1 MSVATTALLHPQL
14 DVEERLDPAHEQ
26 IVRDTL
32 PVVGEHIEEI
42 APVFYGRMFAAHP
55 ELLRDTFNRG
65 NQAQGAQQKALAA
78 SVATYAT
85 LLVTP
90 DGPSPAALLSRIG
103 HKHVSLGITEDQYGI
118 VHEHLMAA
126 IVEVLGADVVTGDV
140 AAAWDAVY
148 WHMARTLIA
157 FEHGLYAEAQVA
169 PGDVFRTAR
178 VTRRVEESSRVA
190 SFELAAL
197 EGEEPLADF
206 LPGQYISVG
215 VRLPDGARQLRQY
228 SLSDAPGQGRWRISV
243 RREDGAP
250 EGEVSSHLH
259 RTLREGDELQVT
271 LPAGDLVL
279 DPQATSPLV
288 LVSAGIGLTPM
299 LGMLRHLAAV
309 DSGREVVV
317 LHADRDAADAA
328 HRGRGRNAGHD
339 PAAGP
344 HVRGVLLPADPSAEE
359 EGQEGQG
366 NAGRPEKRRPRVHH
380 RRHLRHHHLH
390 QGRHHRAQR
399 GPRQCQAGLCP
410 LGHPQRGGS
419 RHRKRQRGP
428 QLTLFPA

>member
-169 PGDVFRTAR
+169 PGDVFRTAQ

-328 HRGRGRNAGHD
+328 HLPELLDTVSSLPEHSGSRARLWFSGGLGEDPLAGRTDPRLAAHSGRMAIMGEH
-339 PAAGP
+339 
-344 HVRGVLLPADPSAEE
+344 LPADAE
-359 EGQEGQG
+359 
-366 NAGRPEKRRPRVHH
+366 VH
-380 RRHLRHHHLH
+380 
-390 QGRHHRAQR
+390 
-399 GPRQCQAGLCP
+399 LC
-410 LGHPQRGGS
+410 GGS
-419 RHRKRQRGP
+419 GFLRGARE
-428 QLTLFPA
+428 QLLAAGVREERMHVELFAPNDWLLPGA

>member
-32 PVVGEHIEEI
+32 PVVGEHIEDI

-328 HRGRGRNAGHD
+328 HLPELLDTVSSLPEHSGSRARLWFSGGLGEDPLAGRTAPRLAAHAGRMAIMGEH
-339 PAAGP
+339 
-344 HVRGVLLPADPSAEE
+344 LPADAE
-359 EGQEGQG
+359 
-366 NAGRPEKRRPRVHH
+366 VH
-380 RRHLRHHHLH
+380 
-390 QGRHHRAQR
+390 
-399 GPRQCQAGLCP
+399 LC
-410 LGHPQRGGS
+410 GGS
-419 RHRKRQRGP
+419 GFLRGARE
-428 QLTLFPA
+428 QLLAAGVREERMHVELFAPNDWLLPGA

>member
-169 PGDVFRTAR
+169 PGDVFRTAQ

-328 HRGRGRNAGHD
+328 HLPELLDTVSSLPEHSGSRARLWFSGGLGEDPLAGRTDPRLAAHAGRMAIMGEH
-339 PAAGP
+339 
-344 HVRGVLLPADPSAEE
+344 LPADAE
-359 EGQEGQG
+359 
-366 NAGRPEKRRPRVHH
+366 VH
-380 RRHLRHHHLH
+380 
-390 QGRHHRAQR
+390 
-399 GPRQCQAGLCP
+399 LC
-410 LGHPQRGGS
+410 GGS
-419 RHRKRQRGP
+419 GFLRGARE
-428 QLTLFPA
+428 QLLAAGVREERMHVELFAPNDWLLPGA

>member
-85 LLVTP
+85 LLVNP

-328 HRGRGRNAGHD
+328 HLPELLDTVSSLPEHSGSRARLWFSGGLGEDPLAGRTAPRLAAHAGRMAIMGEH
-339 PAAGP
+339 
-344 HVRGVLLPADPSAEE
+344 LPADAE
-359 EGQEGQG
+359 
-366 NAGRPEKRRPRVHH
+366 VH
-380 RRHLRHHHLH
+380 
-390 QGRHHRAQR
+390 
-399 GPRQCQAGLCP
+399 LC
-410 LGHPQRGGS
+410 GGS
-419 RHRKRQRGP
+419 GFLRGARE
-428 QLTLFPA
+428 QLLAAGVREERMHVELFAPNDWLLPGA

>member
-32 PVVGEHIEEI
+32 PVVGEHIEDI

-85 LLVTP
+85 LLVNP

-328 HRGRGRNAGHD
+328 HLPELLDTVSSLPEHSGSRARLWFSGGLGEDPLAGRTDPRLAAHSGRMAIMGEH
-339 PAAGP
+339 
-344 HVRGVLLPADPSAEE
+344 LPADAE
-359 EGQEGQG
+359 
-366 NAGRPEKRRPRVHH
+366 VH
-380 RRHLRHHHLH
+380 
-390 QGRHHRAQR
+390 
-399 GPRQCQAGLCP
+399 LC
-410 LGHPQRGGS
+410 GGS
-419 RHRKRQRGP
+419 GFLRGARE
-428 QLTLFPA
+428 QLLAAGVREERMHVELFAPNDWLLPGA